1 MHEPV
6 LLIVCDGW
14 GLAEKGPGNAIS
26 QAKTPHFDALK
37 QQAIYTTLRT
47 SSEAVGLPAG
57 QMGNSEVGHLNLGAG
72 RVVFQDIMMIN
83 QAIKSGTFESNLVLM
98 QAFQQAKNSTLHLM
112 GLLSDG
118 GVHSDMG
125 HLKALIAGAKK
136 AGVKKIV
143 IDAFLDGRDTEPRS
157 ALLYIEEIRNFTN
170 QYEDASFATVG
181 GRFYGMDR
189 DKRWERVHLSFET
202 IINRS
207 GPVFTSP
214 EQAVRVAYERG
225 ESDEFITPCRCG
237 PLEKPVTGD
246 DVFIFFNY
254 RSDRTREITH
264 ALTDHEFEGF
274 DRGANYKAPSF
285 YCMTLYDECFQLP
298 ILFPKETLSNTIGE
312 VISKAGYTQL
322 RIAETE
328 KYAHVTFFFNGG
340 REEPFCGEDRI
351 LVPSPKVNTYD
362 LQPEM
367 SALLVTEKLIEAVEQ
382 QYDFILLNFANLDMV
397 GHTGIIP
404 AAIQAVETVDTCLG
418 RLYETFHKKGYH
430 VLITADHG
438 NAEQMLDEKGNVQT
452 AHSLNQVP
460 FLFLAAHPTDI
471 KLMDGCYLRDVA
483 DLVLRLED
491 IPKPLEMKESRIIK

>member
-1 MHEPV
+1 MHEKV

-14 GLAEKGPGNAIS
+14 GVAEEGPGNAIS
-26 QAKTPHFDALK
+26 QAKTPYFDALK

-72 RVVFQDIMMIN
+72 RVVYQDIMLIN
-83 QAIKSGTFESNLVLM
+83 QAIQSGSFESNPVL
-98 QAFQQAKNSTLHLM
+98 QEAFSKARHSTLHLM

-125 HLKALIAGAKK
+125 HLKALIRSANK
-136 AGVKKIV
+136 ARVGKVV

-157 ALLYIEEIRNFTN
+157 ALLFIEAIRDFTTNF
-170 QYEDASFATVG
+170 QDASFATLG

-189 DKRWERVHLSFET
+189 DKRWERVKPSYET

-207 GPVFTSP
+207 GPVYETP
-214 EQAVRVAYERG
+214 EQAVREAYQRG
-225 ESDEFITPCRCG
+225 ESDEFVTPCRIG
-237 PLEKPVTGD
+237 PLEKPVSGE

-264 ALTDHEFEGF
+264 ALTDQEFSGF
-274 DRGANYKAPSF
+274 DRGPRYPRPHF
-285 YCMTLYDECFQLP
+285 FCMTPYDECFKLP
-298 ILFPKETLSNTIGE
+298 ILFPKETLRNTIGE
-312 VISKAGYTQL
+312 VISQAGYTQL

-340 REEPFCGEDRI
+340 REQPFPGEDRI

-367 SALLVTEKLIEAVEQ
+367 SALVVTEKLIEAASHK
-382 QYDFILLNFANLDMV
+382 YDFILLNFANLDMV
-397 GHTGIIP
+397 GHTGVIP
-404 AAIQAVETVDTCLG
+404 AAIQAVETVDLCLG
-418 RLYETFHKKGYH
+418 KLYTTYHSLGYH

-438 NAEQMLDEKGNVQT
+438 NAEQMLDEQGSVQT
-452 AHSLNQVP
+452 AHSLNPVP
-460 FLFLAAHPTDI
+460 FLFLPAYPPSLT
-471 KLMDGCYLRDVA
+471 LLDGCYLRDVA
-483 DLVLRLED
+483 DLVLRLEGVK
-491 IPKPLEMKESRIIK
+491 KPLEMKESRMIL